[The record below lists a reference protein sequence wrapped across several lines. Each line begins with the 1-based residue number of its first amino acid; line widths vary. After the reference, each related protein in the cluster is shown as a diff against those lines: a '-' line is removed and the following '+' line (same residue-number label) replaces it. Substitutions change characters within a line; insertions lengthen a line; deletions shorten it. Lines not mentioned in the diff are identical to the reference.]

1 MQGSLAPNLCVIL
14 VGSRVLLREGLARI
28 LSAADFNVV
37 ATAPSVDDIAADA
50 LPHDQSILLVLDVC
64 EDEFST
70 IRQISAFKQR
80 YPAARIALLDDHGRL
95 ADGNLVAA
103 FEAGAH
109 AYFTEPTCTTFI
121 KSLELVMLGE
131 VIVPPAIMSMLGHRH
146 NEVAGSRFASGAGGS
161 RAGEGEYTPRLSA
174 REICILRRLIAGES
188 NKTIARNNA
197 IAEATVKVHV
207 KAILRKIR
215 VNNRTQAAIWGM
227 LNDRLVQDMSKALTV
242 GAAVPAEPSVSRNVV
257 ISRSDGSAI
266 EVGAGTA
273 GAQHPRAANGAEV
286 EPHGDG
292 ATLGMRC

>member
-1 MQGSLAPNLCVIL
+1 
-14 VGSRVLLREGLARI
+14 LLREGLARI

-50 LPHDQSILLVLDVC
+50 LPQDQSILLVFDVC
-64 EDEFST
+64 EDQFST
-70 IRQISAFKQR
+70 IRQIGAFKQR

-95 ADGNLVAA
+95 ADSNLVAA

-131 VIVPPAIMSMLGHRH
+131 VIVPPAIMSMLGQRH
-146 NEVAGSRFASGAGGS
+146 KEVAGIHFARGAEVSRG
-161 RAGEGEYTPRLSA
+161 GEGEYTPRLSA

-227 LNDRLVQDMSKALTV
+227 LNDRLVQDMGKALSA
-242 GAAVPAEPSVSRNVV
+242 GAAVAVEPSVPRNLVLA
-257 ISRSDGSAI
+257 RSGGLAI
-266 EVGAGTA
+266 EVGSATG
-273 GAQHPRAANGAEV
+273 GVQHARPANGADDV
-286 EPHGDG
+286 EAHGDD
-292 ATLGMRC
+292 ALRLRC